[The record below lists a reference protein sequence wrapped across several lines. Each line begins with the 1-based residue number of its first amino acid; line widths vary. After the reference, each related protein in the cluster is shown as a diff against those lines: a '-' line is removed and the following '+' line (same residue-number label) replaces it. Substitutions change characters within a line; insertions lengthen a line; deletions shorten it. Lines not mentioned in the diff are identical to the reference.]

1 MKPTIAFLV
10 LLAAAPVV
18 APAHAQQDTARSRPG
33 MIGITFAP
41 EGTAVRVVEV
51 RRGSPAEEA
60 GVHAGDRVVLVDG
73 HSAAERFLHL
83 PHRLRAGET
92 VRLRLERDGEARD
105 VALVA
110 VPRPSGTIVLTPAAG
125 ERPVFV
131 QIDTLD
137 RRVREITVRIDSLQH
152 RLLRVDSAGM
162 RFRVD
167 SMVRVMGD
175 SARVTFEG
183 LRGSRILVDA
193 REGQVRV
200 AQEALRVAEAR
211 PFLELGSRAAAGAE
225 LAPMNEDLG
234 RYFGGQRTG
243 ALVLGVSAA
252 SPAERA
258 GLRPGDVIVEA
269 GGAEVRGPDDVRR
282 LLTGRAGSLALRVIR
297 EGSARDLTL
306 EWTAPAG
313 GERTIYRLR
322 EPPRR

>member
-1 MKPTIAFLV
+1 
-10 LLAAAPVV
+10 
-18 APAHAQQDTARSRPG
+18 

-51 RRGSPAEEA
+51 RRGSPAEGA
-60 GVHAGDRVVLVDG
+60 GVHAGDLVMLVDG
-73 HSAAERFLHL
+73 NNAGEQFLHL

-92 VRLRLERDGEARD
+92 VRLRLERDGQTRD
-105 VALVA
+105 VAVVA

-131 QIDTLD
+131 QVDTLD

-162 RFRVD
+162 RFRSD

-175 SARVTFEG
+175 SARVTLER
-183 LRGSRILVDA
+183 LRDGRVLVEA

-200 AQEALRVAEAR
+200 AQEALRVMEAR
-211 PFLELGSRAAAGAE
+211 PFLEMGNRAAAGAE
-225 LAPMNEDLG
+225 LAPMNEGLG

-243 ALVLGVSAA
+243 ALVLQVSPA

-258 GLRPGDVIVEA
+258 GLRPGDVIVGA
-269 GGAEVRGPDDVRR
+269 GGADVRGPEDVRR
-282 LLTGRAGSLALRVIR
+282 LLVGRSGSLTLRVIR
-297 EGSARDLTL
+297 EGSTRDLTL
-306 EWTAPAG
+306 EWTEAAA